1 MSNAADSSRKVLG
14 KGLGSLLP
22 SRPVAPPVSQPAA
35 PAAINKLPIEALA
48 PNPKQPRSAFNQE
61 ALNELAASIKENG
74 IIQPIIVRKVEN
86 AFYIIAGERRWRAA
100 GIAGLKE
107 VPIVVQDLS
116 EDRVREIA
124 LIENIQREDLTPIE
138 VAVALDKLSD
148 ELGLTH
154 DELASRTGKNRA
166 TITNTIRL
174 LRLPAE
180 VRDGISEGS
189 ISMGHAKVLLSLDN
203 EETIRELAGRIVSSG
218 MTVRQLEDTIKRLIE
233 TRGRKKAEPPPMDP
247 NMKAAI
253 AEMKAHLGATVRI
266 IEKKKGKG
274 RIEIEYTTADELDRI
289 YSAIVGEAPGI

>member
-1 MSNAADSSRKVLG
+1 MSNAADNSRKVLG

-22 SRPVAPPVSQPAA
+22 SRPVAPPIAQQ

-48 PNPKQPRSAFNQE
+48 PNPKQPRSSFNQE

-154 DELASRTGKNRA
+154 EELAARTGKNRA
-166 TITNTIRL
+166 TITNIIRL

-180 VRDGISEGS
+180 VRDAISGGL

-203 EETIRELAGRIVSSG
+203 EETIRELAARVVNSG
-218 MTVRQLEDTIKRLIE
+218 MTVRQLEDAIKRLIE
-233 TRGRKKAEPPPMDP
+233 TRGRRKVEPPQQDP
-247 NMKAAI
+247 NVKAAI
-253 AEMKAHLGATVRI
+253 AEMKAHLGTEIRI
-266 IEKKKGKG
+266 LENKKGRG
-274 RIEIEYTTADELDRI
+274 RIEIDYKTPDELDRI
-289 YSAIVGEAPGI
+289 YSAIVGEAPGV

>member
-1 MSNAADSSRKVLG
+1 MDNSRKVLG

-22 SRPVAPPVSQPAA
+22 SAPRPAVAAT
-35 PAAINKLPIEALA
+35 NKLPIEALA
-48 PNPKQPRSAFNQE
+48 PNPKQPRSSFNAD
-61 ALNELAASIKENG
+61 ALNELAVSIKENG

-100 GIAGLKE
+100 AIAGLKE
-107 VPIVVQDLS
+107 VPVVVQDLS
-116 EDRVREIA
+116 EERVREIA

-154 DELASRTGKNRA
+154 DELAARTGKNRA

-180 VRDGISEGS
+180 VRDWISSGA
-189 ISMGHAKVLLSLDN
+189 ISMGHAKVLLSLDD
-203 EETIRELAGRIVSSG
+203 EEKIRELASRVANAG
-218 MTVRQLEDTIKRLIE
+218 MTVRQLEEAIKRSFE

-247 NMKAAI
+247 NVKAAI
-253 AEMKAHLGATVRI
+253 AEMKAHLGVAVRI
-266 IEKKKGKG
+266 TEKKRGRGK
-274 RIEIEYTTADELDRI
+274 IEIDYSSAEELDRI
-289 YSAIVGEAPGI
+289 YSAIVGG

>member
-22 SRPVAPPVSQPAA
+22 SRPVAPPISQPTAA
-35 PAAINKLPIEALA
+35 LNKLPIESLA

-154 DELASRTGKNRA
+154 DELAARTGKNRA

-180 VRDGISEGS
+180 VRDGISSGQ

-203 EETIRELAGRIVSSG
+203 EETIRELASRIMNSG

-233 TRGRKKAEPPPMDP
+233 TRGRKKAEPPPLDP
-247 NMKAAI
+247 NLKAAI
-253 AEMKAHLGATVRI
+253 AEMKAHLGTAVRV

-274 RIEIEYTTADELDRI
+274 RIEIDYESAAELDRI
-289 YSAIVGEAPGI
+289 YSVIVGEAPGI

>member
-22 SRPVAPPVSQPAA
+22 SRPIAPPVSQPAA
-35 PAAINKLPIEALA
+35 MNKLAIEALA
-48 PNPKQPRSAFNQE
+48 PNPKQPRSTFNQE

-100 GIAGLKE
+100 HLAGLKE
-107 VPIVVQDLS
+107 VPIVLQDLS
-116 EDRVREIA
+116 EERIREIA

-180 VRDGISEGS
+180 VRDAISAGS

-203 EETIRELAGRIVSSG
+203 EETIRELANRIVNSG
-218 MTVRQLEDTIKRLIE
+218 MTVRQLEEAIKRLIE
-233 TRGRKKAEPPPMDP
+233 TRGRKKAEPPAIDP
-247 NMKAAI
+247 NVKAAI
-253 AEMKAHLGATVRI
+253 AEMKAHLGTEVRI
-266 IEKKKGKG
+266 LEKKKGRG
-274 RIEIEYTTADELDRI
+274 RIEIDYKTAEELDRI
-289 YSAIVGEAPGI
+289 YSAIVGEAPGV